1 MKIKINNIEYSE
13 IWQVLESDLLKDE
26 LSSYQINKLSWKE
39 DFYQIK
45 DYLLEHTDLEV
56 ELVNE

>member
-26 LSSYQINKLSWKE
+26 LSSYQI
-39 DFYQIK
+39 K

>member
-1 MKIKINNIEYSE
+1 MKIKIEGVEYSE

-45 DYLLEHTDLEV
+45 DFLLEHTDLEV